1 MIYINDQLNDFDL
14 DAALVQLSEQ
24 RREQALRFRHEQ
36 GRRESAA
43 TYLLLCQALEKE
55 YGITEKPV
63 FQYGEHGKP
72 AIVGHPD
79 IYFNLSHCRLAAICV
94 VSGRPVGV
102 DVESIR
108 EYKDGLARYTMN
120 DEELVQIAQA
130 EQPAQ
135 EFTRLWTQ
143 KEAVLKLTG
152 HGLQSDMKTVLTDAK
167 DIHIDTVVSPRGYVY
182 SVASFA
188 RVHII

>member
-1 MIYINDQLNDFDL
+1 MIYINDQLNDIDL
-14 DAALVQLSEQ
+14 DAALAQLSDQ

-36 GRRESAA
+36 GRRECAA
-43 TYLLLCQALEKE
+43 AYLLLCQALEKE

-79 IYFNLSHCRLAAICV
+79 IHFNLSHCRLATICV
-94 VSGRPVGV
+94 VSNRPVGV

-108 EYKDGLARYTMN
+108 EYKDSLARYTMN
-120 DEELVQIAQA
+120 EEELERIAHA
-130 EQPAQ
+130 VNPAQ
-135 EFTRLWTQ
+135 EFTRLWTR

-152 HGLQSDMKTVLTDAK
+152 HGLQGDMKSVLTQTK
-167 DIHIDTVVSPRGYVY
+167 DVQIKTVVHPRGYVY
-182 SVASFA
+182 SVAEYQT
-188 RVHII
+188 